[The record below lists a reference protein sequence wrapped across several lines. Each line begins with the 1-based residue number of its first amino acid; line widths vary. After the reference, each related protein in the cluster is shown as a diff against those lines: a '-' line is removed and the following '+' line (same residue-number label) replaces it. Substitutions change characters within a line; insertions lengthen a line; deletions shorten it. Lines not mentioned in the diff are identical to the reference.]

1 MLATSTRNTL
11 LGNHVQHWSRHPVLG
26 LAVIA
31 LSIASTPMMSTLHRD
46 RAEQAITRLLPVH
59 SMRLSQSEAKNE
71 SPEVKSAPAV
81 STRKEASDGHHR
93 VLAEFV
99 ARRYRVSPDATLDL
113 VAFAHE
119 AARKFGLD
127 PMLII
132 AMIAIESRFNPIAES
147 GVGAKGLMQVIP
159 RLHLEKLKDF
169 GGEHAVF
176 DPQTNILV
184 GSRILKEY
192 LTRTGNLG
200 IALQM
205 YAGAL
210 HDENDTYTVKV
221 LNERQRLLQAANQSK
236 RKAAPGEQ
244 R

>member
-31 LSIASTPMMSTLHRD
+31 LSIASTPMMGTLHRD

-59 SMRLSQSEAKNE
+59 LSQSEAKNE
-71 SPEVKSAPAV
+71 SPQVKSAPAV

-93 VLAEFV
+93 VLAEVV

-159 RLHLEKLKDF
+159 RFHPEKLKDF

-236 RKAAPGEQ
+236 RKAASE
-244 R
+244 RR